1 MKVVVTRVSQASVEI
16 DGEIYSEI
24 GAGLLILVG
33 ICDGDTIDD
42 VKYLA
47 KKCANMRIFTDSEG
61 KLNLA
66 MGAIGGE
73 ALIVS
78 NFTLYADASHGNRPS
93 FTAAA
98 RPEVAEP
105 LYEAFCKEMESLNIP
120 VKTGVFGA
128 DMALSSVNDGPITII
143 IESRN

>member
-1 MKVVVTRVSQASVEI
+1 MKLVVTRVSNASVEI
-16 DGEIYSEI
+16 EGKIHSEI

-47 KKCANMRIFTDSEG
+47 KKCANMRIFEDAEG
-61 KLNLA
+61 KLNLS
-66 MGAIGGE
+66 MGAISGE

-78 NFTLYADASHGNRPS
+78 NFTLYADCSHGNRPS

-105 LYEAFCKEMESLNIP
+105 LYEAFCKEIESYNIP
-120 VKTGVFGA
+120 VKTGIFGA
-128 DMALSSVNDGPITII
+128 DMALSSVNDGPITIV